1 MQVDIKIP
9 PAGESVTEAT
19 VSQIFKENGSF
30 VKMDEELF
38 ELETEKVN
46 QVVYAPE
53 SGILNLTVK
62 VDDIVKIDQVVGRI
76 DTEGTPSQQ
85 EPQKP
90 SQEAV
95 AQPSQKA
102 PEKPTEPAPSPQSK
116 PAIIPSL
123 ASSEDAVILRVT
135 KDQAIENLKTPIAKA
150 PLAPSSVP
158 KEVPEGRETYKR
170 MSKLRKMIATKLV
183 EAKSKTAMLT
193 TFNEV
198 DMSAVM
204 EVRKK
209 EQDAFVK
216 KHGVKLGFMSFF
228 VKACTL
234 ALKKYPDI
242 NAYLGDNE
250 IVYRNYFDIGVAV
263 GSEKGL
269 FVPVLRDCDSLTFA
283 EIEQTLKDMA
293 LRAKEG
299 KITVDEMQG
308 GGFTISNGGVYGSLL
323 STPII
328 NYPQSGIL
336 GMHAIIKRPVAIDDK
351 VEIRPMMYLALSYDH
366 RIVDGKTSIEFLV
379 HIKNMLEDPRRFLLD
394 L

>member
-1 MQVDIKIP
+1 MKVEIKVP

-30 VKMDEELF
+30 VKMDQELF
-38 ELETEKVN
+38 ELETEKAN

-53 SGILNLTVK
+53 SGTVNLTIK
-62 VDDIVKIDQVVGRI
+62 VDDVVKVDQVVGAI
-76 DTEGTPSQQ
+76 DTEG
-85 EPQKP
+85 KP
-90 SQEAV
+90 SESAEKPPESKPKE
-95 AQPSQKA
+95 QPPAKESVKE
-102 PEKPTEPAPSPQSK
+102 PEKPAPSLESSDDTKLRISK
-116 PAIIPSL
+116 DEAI
-123 ASSEDAVILRVT
+123 
-135 KDQAIENLKTPIAKA
+135 QNLKAPIAKA
-150 PLAPSSVP
+150 PAVSSAQK
-158 KEVPEGRETYKR
+158 KEHPEGRETRKR
-170 MSKLRKMIATKLV
+170 MSKLRKTIASKLV
-183 EAKSKTAMLT
+183 DAKSKTAMLT

-198 DMSAVM
+198 DMSAIM
-204 EVRKK
+204 EVRKN
-209 EQDAFVK
+209 EQEAFVK

-242 NAYLGDNE
+242 NAYIDENE
-250 IVYRNYFDIGVAV
+250 IVYRNYFDIGIAV

-269 FVPVLRDCDSLTFA
+269 FVPVLKDCDTLSFA
-283 EIEQTLKDMA
+283 EIEQTLKEMTLKA
-293 LRAKEG
+293 REG

-336 GMHAIIKRPVAIDDK
+336 GMHAIVKRPVAIDDQ
-351 VEIRPMMYLALSYDH
+351 VVIRPMMYLALSYDH

>member
-1 MQVDIKIP
+1 MPVDIKIP

-19 VSQIFKENGSF
+19 VSQIFKENGSY

-46 QVVYAPE
+46 QVVYAPAA
-53 SGILNLTVK
+53 GVITLNVK
-62 VDDIVKIDQVVGRI
+62 VDDTVTIDQVVGSI
-76 DTEGTPSQQ
+76 DTE
-85 EPQKP
+85 
-90 SQEAV
+90 A
-95 AQPSQKA
+95 KA
-102 PEKPTEPAPSPQSK
+102 PEQTLEKTPEQASEPTPEQPTEQPIEKPD
-116 PAIIPSL
+116 PAI
-123 ASSEDAVILRVT
+123 ADHVVSEPVTPADGSIRVT
-135 KDQAIENLKTPIAKA
+135 KDQAIENLKTPVSKA
-150 PLAPSSVP
+150 PPV
-158 KEVPEGRETYKR
+158 KEETPAEGREERKR
-170 MSKLRKMIATKLV
+170 MSKLRKTIAKKLV
-183 EAKSKTAMLT
+183 EAKNTTAMLT

-198 DMSAVM
+198 DMSQVM
-204 EVRKK
+204 EVRKN
-209 EQDAFVK
+209 EQEAFVK

-242 NAYLGDNE
+242 NAYIDKEE
-250 IVYRNYFDIGVAV
+250 IVYRNYYDIGVAV

-269 FVPVLRDCDSLTFA
+269 FVPVIRNCDQLSFA
-283 EIEQTLKDMA
+283 EIESTLKDMA
-293 LRAKEG
+293 LRAREG

-323 STPII
+323 STPIV

-336 GMHAIIKRPVAIDDK
+336 GMHAIVKRPVAIDDQI
-351 VEIRPMMYLALSYDH
+351 EIRPMMYLALSYDH

>member
-1 MQVDIKIP
+1 MPVDIKIP

-19 VSQIFKENGSF
+19 VSQIFKENGSY

-46 QVVYAPE
+46 QVVYAPAA
-53 SGILNLTVK
+53 GVITLNVK
-62 VDDIVKIDQVVGRI
+62 VDDTVTIDQVVGSI
-76 DTEGTPSQQ
+76 DTE
-85 EPQKP
+85 
-90 SQEAV
+90 A
-95 AQPSQKA
+95 KA
-102 PEKPTEPAPSPQSK
+102 PEQTLEKTPEQASEPTPEQPTEQPIEKPD
-116 PAIIPSL
+116 PAI
-123 ASSEDAVILRVT
+123 ADHVVSEPVTPADGSIRVT
-135 KDQAIENLKTPIAKA
+135 KDQAIENLKTPVSKA
-150 PLAPSSVP
+150 PPV
-158 KEVPEGRETYKR
+158 KEATPAEGREERKR
-170 MSKLRKMIATKLV
+170 MSKLRKTIAKKLV
-183 EAKSKTAMLT
+183 EAKNTTAMLT

-198 DMSAVM
+198 DMSQVM
-204 EVRKK
+204 EVRKN
-209 EQDAFVK
+209 EQEAFMK

-242 NAYLGDNE
+242 NAYIDKEE
-250 IVYRNYFDIGVAV
+250 IVYRNYYDIGVAV

-269 FVPVLRDCDSLTFA
+269 FVPVIRNCDQLSFA
-283 EIEQTLKDMA
+283 EIESTLKDMA
-293 LRAKEG
+293 LRAREG

-323 STPII
+323 STPIV

-336 GMHAIIKRPVAIDDK
+336 GMHAIVKRPVAIDDQI
-351 VEIRPMMYLALSYDH
+351 EIRPMMYLALSYDH

>member
-1 MQVDIKIP
+1 MPVDIKIP

-19 VSQIFKENGSF
+19 VSQIFKENGSY

-46 QVVYAPE
+46 QVVYAPAA
-53 SGILNLTVK
+53 GVITLNVK
-62 VDDIVKIDQVVGRI
+62 VDDTVTIDQVVGSI
-76 DTEGTPSQQ
+76 DTE
-85 EPQKP
+85 
-90 SQEAV
+90 A
-95 AQPSQKA
+95 KA
-102 PEKPTEPAPSPQSK
+102 PEQTLEKTPEQASEPTPEQPTEQPIEKPD
-116 PAIIPSL
+116 PAI
-123 ASSEDAVILRVT
+123 ADHVVSEPVTPADGSIRVT
-135 KDQAIENLKTPIAKA
+135 KDQAIENLKTPVSKA
-150 PLAPSSVP
+150 PPV
-158 KEVPEGRETYKR
+158 KEATPAEGREERKR
-170 MSKLRKMIATKLV
+170 MSKLRKTIAKKLV
-183 EAKSKTAMLT
+183 EAKNTTAMLT

-198 DMSAVM
+198 DMSQVM
-204 EVRKK
+204 EVRKN
-209 EQDAFVK
+209 EQEAFVK

-242 NAYLGDNE
+242 NAYIDKEE
-250 IVYRNYFDIGVAV
+250 IVYRNYYDIGVAV

-269 FVPVLRDCDSLTFA
+269 FVPVIRNCDQLSFA
-283 EIEQTLKDMA
+283 EIESTLKDMA
-293 LRAKEG
+293 LRAREG

-323 STPII
+323 STPIV

-336 GMHAIIKRPVAIDDK
+336 GMHAIVKRPVAIDDQI
-351 VEIRPMMYLALSYDH
+351 EIRPMMYLALSYDH